1 MSFGFD
7 VCGFRCQEMSAEGL
21 ISRKGAVINLNEK
34 EKTNMERKSC
44 ERRWIRRAGVP
55 LQRIAKQRKA
65 KVMGKRFGLFAV
77 PALLYA
83 GIANAQQYPIM
94 DKLADKVVQKYQSS
108 SCQDLMQKKSQPQ
121 TGKREMV
128 EEKAMEMLRKDP
140 QMRTEFLNRVAG
152 PIANKMFECGM
163 IP

>member
-1 MSFGFD
+1 MIR
-7 VCGFRCQEMSAEGL
+7 FRYLFLLGVLLFQVGL
-21 ISRKGAVINLNEK
+21 
-34 EKTNMERKSC
+34 
-44 ERRWIRRAGVP
+44 AG
-55 LQRIAKQRKA
+55 
-65 KVMGKRFGLFAV
+65 
-77 PALLYA
+77 
-83 GIANAQQYPIM
+83 AQQFPIM

-121 TGKREMV
+121 PAKREMI
-128 EEKAMEMLRKDP
+128 EEKALAMLRKDP

>member
-1 MSFGFD
+1 
-7 VCGFRCQEMSAEGL
+7 
-21 ISRKGAVINLNEK
+21 
-34 EKTNMERKSC
+34 
-44 ERRWIRRAGVP
+44 
-55 LQRIAKQRKA
+55 
-65 KVMGKRFGLFAV
+65 MGKRFGLFAV